1 MQLGL
6 VTYQLAKDWDVETIV
21 ANCEETGFAGVEL
34 RTTDAHGV
42 EVELT
47 AKERQEVRRRFED
60 SSVTIAG
67 LGSAFEYD
75 STDPDELQR
84 NIDGTK
90 VYVQLAADVGAPGV
104 KVRPNRVHDEEVPR
118 EQTFEQIGKA
128 LAECG
133 DFARDLGV
141 EIRLEVHGP
150 VTCEPPNIRR
160 IVDYAACDNVFVC
173 WNSNGQ
179 DIVDGSIDG
188 SFELLGEDIGL
199 VHITELWNDYPWP
212 RLFELLR
219 SVDYRGFC
227 LAEIPESSDPMH
239 LMRYYRA
246 LFFAYCAAGT

>member
-6 VTYQLAKDWDVETIV
+6 VTYQLARDWDVETII

-34 RTTDAHGV
+34 RTTHGHGV
-42 EVELT
+42 EVEL
-47 AKERQEVRRRFED
+47 AAAERREVRRRFED
-60 SSVTIAG
+60 SAVAIAG

-75 STDPDELQR
+75 SPEPEELQR
-84 NIDGTK
+84 NIDGTRE
-90 VYVQLAADVGAPGV
+90 YARLAADVGAPGV
-104 KVRPNRVHDEEVPR
+104 KVRPNHVHDDEGVPR
-118 EQTFEQIGKA
+118 EQTFEQIGRA

-160 IVDYAACDNVFVC
+160 IVDHAACDNVFVC

-188 SFELLGEDIGL
+188 SYELLAEDIGL

-212 RLFELLR
+212 RLFQLLKK
-219 SVDYRGFC
+219 SDYRGFC
-227 LAEIPESSDPMH
+227 LAEIPESSDPVRLMH
-239 LMRYYRA
+239 YYRA
-246 LFFAYCAAGT
+246 LFLAHCAT